1 MSLKKL
7 VNCKGGLSLILDFFF
22 FSASILALDQKA
34 FTAALHIDIFWTSI
48 VHKGSEKTSST
59 KHLANFLYLIGQLY
73 LSNKKI
79 LCKAHLHVKWN
90 FFQYYQYFFVYLP
103 PNRLSRSEALHN
115 QKIKVYFR
123 LIFYNLIKITAE
135 YTNLTKSGFN
145 NQF

>member
-59 KHLANFLYLIGQLY
+59 KHLANFLYNYIYQIKKSCVRHTY
-73 LSNKKI
+73 TWSETFFNIFIIFLSTCRQI
-79 LCKAHLHVKWN
+79 CI
-90 FFQYYQYFFVYLP
+90 F
-103 PNRLSRSEALHN
+103 RSQAIHN
-115 QKIKVYFR
+115 QKIKVHFR
-123 LIFYNLIKITAE
+123 LIFYSSIKITAA
-135 YTNLTKSGFN
+135 YTNLTKLGFN